1 MSEYQYYKFLT
12 ERGPLNDAEQTEVRS
27 LSTRVRLT
35 ATSFVNEYH

>member
-1 MSEYQYYKFLT
+1 VSEYQYYKFLAID
-12 ERGPLNDAEQTEVRS
+12 RPLNDAEQTEVRS